1 MREADPKRSMDEIA
15 SDWARKLKIEGKDKN
30 DKGRAVMRHFANKW
44 VQEFLSIT
52 PDGAANELLQQVE
65 KLQEENNRLRKGDRP
80 ASSAKSPPT
89 SARKQNVKAE
99 SDGEIAILDEE
110 EEDQTHHLPIH
121 QKPKDQK
128 SSETQDAMMKLLSS
142 MQAQMNALSQKV
154 DQNAKANNSSGT
166 PVMEAVCL
174 DDYERTQSQ
183 PKLLKGVSALNQPNV
198 SNQNYYTIYRCFRP
212 TMILC
217 ATMPTLFPQTPL

>member
-80 ASSAKSPPT
+80 SSSAKSPPT

-99 SDGEIAILDEE
+99 SDGEIATLDEE
-110 EEDQTHHLPIH
+110 EEDQTDHLPIH
-121 QKPKDQK
+121 QKLKDQK

-154 DQNAKANNSSGT
+154 DQNAKASNSSGT
-166 PVMEAVCL
+166 PVTEAVCL

-183 PKLLKGVSALNQPNV
+183 PKLLKGVSALNQTNV
-198 SNQNYYTIYRCFRP
+198 SNQN
-212 TMILC
+212 
-217 ATMPTLFPQTPL
+217 